1 MKFKKK
7 IKHFPKGFFSLFS
20 IIATAGIN
28 YTIVHNGFIVIAII
42 VLLAHELGHFY
53 VAKRHKGEPDFPW
66 FIPLPFFAI
75 AVTKVKKMNSEGT
88 LNTSFYGPFTGFLT
102 ALGILFVSLLLN
114 LEYIF
119 SIIFLII
126 GEIFVN
132 YFGSDGKK
140 FRQAKKEI
148 QTCLL

>member
-7 IKHFPKGFFSLFS
+7 IKNLPKGFFSLFS

-28 YTIVHNGFIVIAII
+28 YTIIHNGFIVIAII

-53 VAKRHKGEPDFPW
+53 VAKRHNGEPDFPW
-66 FIPLPFFAI
+66 FIPLPLFAI
-75 AVTKVKKMNSEGT
+75 AVTKVKKMDCNGT

-102 ALGILFVSLLLN
+102 AFGILLLSLILN
-114 LEYIF
+114 LQHIL
-119 SIIFLII
+119 SIIILLI
-126 GEIFVN
+126 GEIVMN

-140 FRQAKKEI
+140 FRQAKKEMQI
-148 QTCLL
+148 CLL